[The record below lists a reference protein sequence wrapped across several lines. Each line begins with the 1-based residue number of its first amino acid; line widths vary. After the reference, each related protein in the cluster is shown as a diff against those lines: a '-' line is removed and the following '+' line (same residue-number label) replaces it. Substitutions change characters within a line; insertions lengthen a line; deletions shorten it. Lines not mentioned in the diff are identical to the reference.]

1 MGNTQL
7 SPYLQELM
15 NVEQLTPEERRL
27 SLEEKRLALE
37 NSFATKW
44 FPTLATAMVPL
55 VIGIIGFFQYLDSRQ
70 VTERTRI
77 QQRAETER
85 ARMEAAQKDE
95 REWGFKIVTMYFSN
109 RDIFDLRKN
118 PDQAS
123 TNLKVF
129 AVVAPKA
136 VKSVLDAEKA
146 RISGPSTQD
155 TTSRNNSLAAVASVQ
170 ESLPQRSPEQSLNN
184 SSFTI
189 YIQYP
194 KGSETQTNRLK
205 GMLQER
211 GFRIPAAEMVAQVPS
226 SLQVRYYR
234 KDQRQF
240 AEQLSKDIASV
251 MRIPATAELVTST
264 KPLPAGILEVWL
276 PKKQ

>member
-1 MGNTQL
+1 MGNTQQ
-7 SPYLQELM
+7 SIYLQELM

-27 SLEEKRLALE
+27 ALEEKRLALE
-37 NSFATKW
+37 NSFAKKW
-44 FPTLATAMVPL
+44 LPTLATAMVPL
-55 VIGIIGFFQYLDSRQ
+55 VIGIIGYFQYLDSKQ
-70 VTERTRI
+70 VTERTQI
-77 QQRAETER
+77 QQREETER
-85 ARMEAAQKDE
+85 ARLEAEQKDE
-95 REWGFKIVTMYFSN
+95 REWGFKIVTLYLTN

-129 AVVAPKA
+129 AVVAPQA

-155 TTSRNNSLAAVASVQ
+155 TTSRNISLAAVASVQ
-170 ESLPQRSPEQSLNN
+170 ESLPQRSSEQTFNN

-194 KGSETQTNRLK
+194 KGSETQANRLK
-205 GMLQER
+205 EILQEK
-211 GFRIPAAEMVAQVPS
+211 GFRIPEAELVPQAPS

-234 KDQRQF
+234 NDQRLF
-240 AEQLSKDIASV
+240 AEQLSKNIESATK
-251 MRIPATAELVTST
+251 IPATAQIVTST